1 MFTFKQWQDEYWD
14 KLYQD
19 WKDAG
24 CNNSFE
30 LFCYRKWYKR
40 VNNQLLYDNK
50 PSILGLLIR

>member
-40 VNNQLLYDNK
+40 VNN
-50 PSILGLLIR
+50 